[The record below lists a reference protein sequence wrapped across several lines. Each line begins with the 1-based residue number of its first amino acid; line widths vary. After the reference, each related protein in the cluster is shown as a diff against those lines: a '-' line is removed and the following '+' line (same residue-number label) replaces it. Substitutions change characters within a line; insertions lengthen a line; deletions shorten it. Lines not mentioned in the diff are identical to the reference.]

1 MSAVEPL
8 CSLIVPTYRRPAALA
23 DCLAALAALDYPRNR
38 LEVIVVDDGGGVPLE
53 PVVEPARDRLD
64 VRLLSQRR
72 SGPAA
77 ARNRGADTARGELL
91 AFTDDDCRPMPGW
104 LRRLAAEHRQT
115 PGAMLGGHTRNALV
129 RNPFA
134 TTSQLIIDAG
144 YAWHNRDPAA
154 ARFLTSNNMAIP
166 AAGFRALGGFD
177 EGFVTSEDRE
187 LCDRW
192 VGSGR
197 RIRYVAE
204 AVVEHAHPLDLRGF
218 CRQHFAYGRGSWRFH
233 VAHARRTGRRIRLD
247 PAFYLGLHRR
257 ALRER
262 GAAPATALQLALLAW
277 HVTNS
282 AGYLWQLC
290 SSRRR
295 LRSLDRGAT

>member
-1 MSAVEPL
+1 MNAAEPL
-8 CSLIVPTYRRPAALA
+8 CSLIVPTHRRPEALA
-23 DCLAALAALDYPRNR
+23 DCLAAIAALDYPRCL
-38 LEVIVVDDGGGVPLE
+38 LEVIVVDDGGGVPLDAT
-53 PVVEPARDRLD
+53 VERLRDRLE

-72 SGPAA
+72 AGPAA
-77 ARNRGADTARGELL
+77 ARNRGAEAARGDLL
-91 AFTDDDCRPMPGW
+91 AFTDDDCRPTPGW
-104 LRRLAAEHRQT
+104 LRRLAAEHLRA
-115 PGAMLGGHTRNALV
+115 PVAMLGGHTRNALV

-154 ARFLTSNNMAIP
+154 ARFLTSNNMAVP
-166 AAGFRALGGFD
+166 AEGFRAVGGFD

-197 RIRYVAE
+197 RIHYLAE
-204 AVVEHAHPLDLRGF
+204 AVVEHAHPLDLHGF

-247 PAFYLGLHRR
+247 PVFYLGLHRR

-282 AGYLWQLC
+282 AGYLWQFWR
-290 SSRRR
+290 SRRP
-295 LRSLDRGAT
+295 LRSLDHGAT